1 MEKTTQRLLLSCG
14 VILLAACLCLSV
26 TSIAGAG
33 LFIFNRSSALV
44 LNQPP
49 GTAIQVP
56 FPIQTEEATETISA
70 TPQPVVTVTVQPN
83 PTTQETSPTEPQS
96 DLPPNIARQMD
107 AIQSEVVRLRDLQ
120 PKGAVNRALLTPD
133 QLRQKV
139 IDDFL
144 KDYSP
149 EEAANDTISLSAFG
163 LLEPDFDLLDFYIEL
178 YSEQVAGFYD
188 DQDKTMYVV
197 QGEGFNGNE
206 RLTYAHEYV
215 HALQDQNFDLEN
227 GLNYS
232 DQACEEDS
240 ERCSAVQAL
249 LEGDAS
255 SLEIEWLTNYATN
268 QDLNDIQEFYN
279 TYQSPV
285 YDSAPAYLKEDFI
298 FPYLNGQTFIE
309 QLKSQGGWPAVNEAY
324 QNLPVSTEQILHPDL
339 YPDDQPVPVD
349 LPDLSEVLGSDWREV
364 DRGVMGEWYTYLIL
378 GYSANPQARLNET
391 TAQDAAA
398 GWGGDAYVVY
408 YNDQA
413 EDYVMVLRTVWDT
426 QADANEFSAAF
437 KDYSGARFNT
447 AGTSDEP
454 GITVWDQP
462 GRYVALRA
470 DQETTTWLLAPDES
484 SALNVWEQLPS
495 Q

>member
-26 TSIAGAG
+26 AGIAGAG
-33 LFIFNRSSALV
+33 WFIWNRSSV
-44 LNQPP
+44 QVFNQPL
-49 GTAIQVP
+49 GTAVQVP
-56 FPIQTEEATETISA
+56 LPTQMKGATETSVA

-83 PTTQETSPTEPQS
+83 PTTEEVAPTESQS
-96 DLPPNIARQMD
+96 DLPPNITRQMD
-107 AIQSEVVRLRDLQ
+107 TIQSEVVRLRDLQ
-120 PKGAVNRALLTPD
+120 PEGPVNRALLTPD

-149 EEAANDTISLSAFG
+149 EEAADDTISLSAFG

-232 DQACEEDS
+232 DQACEEES

-268 QDLNDIQEFYN
+268 QDLNDIQQFYN

-285 YDSAPAYLKEDFI
+285 YDSAPAYLKEDFV
-298 FPYLNGQTFIE
+298 FPYLNGQTFVE
-309 QLKSQGGWPAVNEAY
+309 HLKSQDGWQSVNEAY
-324 QNLPVSTEQILHPDL
+324 RNLPVSTEQILHPDR
-339 YPDDQPVPVD
+339 YPDDQPVQVVP
-349 LPDLSEVLGSDWREV
+349 PGLSEVLGPDWREV

-378 GYSANPQARLNET
+378 GYSANPRARLDEI

-408 YNDQA
+408 YDDQA
-413 EDYVMVLRTVWDT
+413 KDYVMVLRTVWDT
-426 QADANEFSAAF
+426 EADANEFSAAF
-437 KDYSGARFNT
+437 NDYAEARFNT
-447 AGTSDEP
+447 SGNSSRP
-454 GITVWDQP
+454 GITIWDQP
-462 GRYVALRA
+462 GRYVELRTT
-470 DQETTTWLLAPDES
+470 QKTTTWLFTPDQA
-484 SALNVWEQLPS
+484 SAQDVWEQLPNP
-495 Q
+495 